1 MPGLAARQRR
11 AYLPPMLVAI
21 RIFALLLLV
30 SLGGL
35 WAYAWVTRAP
45 GEGLAEAFATRLS
58 RLMGGEV
65 PIPSA
70 GGAQLAQGL
79 TLGGAFSLVDETG
92 RAVTE
97 RDFADRWMLVYFG
110 FTYCPDVCPTELGTM
125 AAALDALGPA
135 GEQVVPVFITI
146 DPERDT
152 PPAMADYVA
161 RFHPRMR
168 GLTGTPE
175 QIAEVARRYRVYYA
189 RARRAE
195 AGDYL
200 MDHSS
205 FIYLVGPDGKVRTL
219 FRPDTA
225 PDAMAATIASQVRDR
240 RTGIMPGRGD
250 AAATGHAPAPG

>member
-1 MPGLAARQRR
+1 
-11 AYLPPMLVAI
+11 MLRAI
-21 RIFALLLLV
+21 RLFAVVLLLM
-30 SLGGL
+30 LGGV
-35 WAYAWVTRAP
+35 WAYAWITRAP

-70 GGAQLAQGL
+70 GGGLQMAPGLA
-79 TLGGAFSLVDETG
+79 LGGPFSLVDETG
-92 RAVTE
+92 KPVTE

-125 AAALDALGPA
+125 AAAIDALGPD
-135 GEQVVPVFITI
+135 GERVVPVLITI

-152 PPAMADYVA
+152 PAALADYVS

-168 GLTGTPE
+168 GLTGSPE

-189 RARRAE
+189 KARRAD

-205 FIYLVGPDGKVRTL
+205 FIYLVGPDGRVRSL
-219 FRPDTA
+219 FRPETT
-225 PDAMAATIASQVRDR
+225 PEAMAAAIAGQLR
-240 RTGIMPGRGD
+240 GRG
-250 AAATGHAPAPG
+250 AAAPSGPADAGKG